1 MVSDMETE
9 EQEARVEDLVGRDW
23 TDDVDVDG
31 GRSLRAAIAN
41 AMVGLKKQYYGKG
54 PTKAKTYIND
64 SYVFCVMEGGLT
76 RNEETLVHAGH
87 ERVVR
92 DYRLTFQDVMA
103 EETTTA
109 IARSTSFTPVES
121 MNVRPLRSSTTRP
134 PAASEAETA
143 PSRCG
148 TLATSS
154 SPLARTRIAPPSG
167 SAATAKIA
175 LR

>member
-109 IARSTSFTPVES
+109 IARLTGRQVLSYQSQIVFHPDRAFEIFV
-121 MNVRPLRSSTTRP
+121 LDAP
-134 PAASEAETA
+134 PEGGAQ
-143 PSRCG
+143 
-148 TLATSS
+148 S
-154 SPLARTRIAPPSG
+154 SPRSDRPE
-167 SAATAKIA
+167 
-175 LR
+175 R